1 MIRTLAATAGFLWF
15 MTSIYAALLFARVVL
30 S

>member
-1 MIRTLAATAGFLWF
+1 MIRTIAATAGFLWF
-15 MTSIYAALLFARVVL
+15 MASAYGALLFAKMVL